1 MEQDLI
7 QSMDTIG
14 MFCRLRVNMKPNIP
28 IRPSEMGLLIFVQKQ
43 NIEVTPRMISQFL
56 RISKPSVTSLVN
68 SLVNQGYLSKKPS
81 KIDQRSYV
89 LTMTKSG
96 NQLVES
102 TFEEYYK
109 SIALLKEN
117 MGEHEFR
124 TFIELMQK
132 ANSILEENV

>member
-28 IRPSEMGLLIFVQKQ
+28 IRPSEMGVLIFAQKQ
-43 NIEVTPRMISQFL
+43 NTEVTPRMISQFL

-81 KIDQRSYV
+81 KVDQRSYV

>member
-28 IRPSEMGLLIFVQKQ
+28 IRPSEMGVLIFAQKQ
-43 NIEVTPRMISQFL
+43 NAEVTPRMISQFL

>member
-28 IRPSEMGLLIFVQKQ
+28 IRLSEMGVLIFAQKQ
-43 NIEVTPRMISQFL
+43 NAEVTPRMISQFL

>member
-28 IRPSEMGLLIFVQKQ
+28 IRPSEMGVLIFAQKQ
-43 NIEVTPRMISQFL
+43 NTEVSPRMISQFL

-81 KIDQRSYV
+81 KVDQRSYV

>member
-1 MEQDLI
+1 
-7 QSMDTIG
+7 
-14 MFCRLRVNMKPNIP
+14 MKPNIP
-28 IRPSEMGLLIFVQKQ
+28 IRPSEMGVLIFAQKQ
-43 NIEVTPRMISQFL
+43 NTEVTPRMISQFL

>member
-28 IRPSEMGLLIFVQKQ
+28 IRPSEMGVLIFAQKQ
-43 NIEVTPRMISQFL
+43 NTEVTPRMISQFL